1 MSDKPNTRRSKMKKF
16 GIFVLCIALIV
27 SFSGV
32 ATAKT
37 LKIGTMS
44 PLTGPYAQDGTYILQ
59 GVKTAVKAFEASGGL
74 PGFDKIEI
82 LGEDSACDGGK
93 ATMAANK
100 LINSDVSAIIGCYC
114 SSATLPSS
122 IPVDEAGIVML
133 TPASTN
139 EKITERGFKKF
150 FRLPP
155 RDDVQGWSA
164 VKFMENSLKAKRI
177 ALIDDRQTY
186 TVGLVENIKR
196 FAKETGKLEF
206 VAHEHITPGDKDF
219 TAILTTLKRLNPDVI
234 YMAVY
239 QPEGS
244 LMARQVKQLEIDATL
259 LTEDACYQPKFTEV
273 GGKATEGIYLTFA
286 APVPDNPVRADFVKA
301 YSKDWGVG
309 ENEIGSFSFFAYD
322 ATMLVLNGIKKAG
335 VDKLAETIRATK
347 SLGATGEISFDEKGD
362 RALAHAVWIVK
373 DGAFVPYYNP
383 LTDKMY

>member
-1 MSDKPNTRRSKMKKF
+1 MRKL
-16 GIFVLCIALIV
+16 GILVLCVVLIA
-27 SFSGV
+27 SFSGL

-59 GVKTAVKAFEASGGL
+59 GVKTAVKVFEASGGV

-82 LGEDSACDGGK
+82 LPEDSACDGGK

-122 IPVDEAGIVML
+122 IPVNDAGIVML

-164 VKFMENSLKAKRI
+164 VKFMENSLKAKTV

-186 TVGLVENIKR
+186 TVGLVDNIKK
-196 FAKETGKLEF
+196 FAKETGKLDF

-234 YMAVY
+234 YMSVY

-244 LMARQVKQLEIDATL
+244 LMARQVKQLEIKSTL
-259 LTEDACYQPKFTEV
+259 VTEDACYQPKFIEV
-273 GGKATEGIYLTFA
+273 GGKATEGMYLTFA
-286 APVPDNPVRADFVKA
+286 APVDNPVRQDFVKA

-322 ATMLVLNGIKKAG
+322 ATMLVLNGIKKGG

-347 SLGATGEISFDEKGD
+347 SLGATGEIAFDEKGD
-362 RALAHAVWIVK
+362 RALAHAVWVVK
-373 DGAFVPYYNP
+373 VGAFVPYYNP
-383 LTDKMY
+383 LTDTMY

>member
-1 MSDKPNTRRSKMKKF
+1 
-16 GIFVLCIALIV
+16 
-27 SFSGV
+27 
-32 ATAKT
+32 
-37 LKIGTMS
+37 
-44 PLTGPYAQDGTYILQ
+44 
-59 GVKTAVKAFEASGGL
+59 
-74 PGFDKIEI
+74 
-82 LGEDSACDGGK
+82 
-93 ATMAANK
+93 MAANK

-122 IPVDEAGIVML
+122 IPVEEAGIVML

-139 EKITERGFKKF
+139 EKITERGFKNF

-164 VKFMENSLKAKRI
+164 VKFMENSLKAKTV

-186 TVGLVENIKR
+186 TVGLVDNIKK
-196 FAKETGKLEF
+196 FAKETGKLDF
-206 VAHEHITPGDKDF
+206 IAHEHITPGDKDF
-219 TAILTTLKRLNPDVI
+219 TAILTSLKRLNPDVI
-234 YMAVY
+234 YMAIY

-244 LMARQVKQLEIDATL
+244 LMARQVKQLEITSTL
-259 LTEDACYQPKFTEV
+259 VTEDACYQPKFIEV

-286 APVPDNPVRADFVKA
+286 APVADNPVRSDFVKA

-322 ATMLVLNGIKKAG
+322 ATMLVLNGIKSGG
-335 VDKLAETIRATK
+335 VDKLAETIRASK
-347 SLGATGEISFDEKGD
+347 SLGATGEIEFDEKGD

-383 LTDKMY
+383 LTDTMY

>member
-1 MSDKPNTRRSKMKKF
+1 MKKLS
-16 GIFVLCIALIV
+16 IVVLCIALIAC
-27 SFSGV
+27 FSGI

-82 LGEDSACDGGK
+82 LAEDSACDGGK

-100 LINSDVSAIIGCYC
+100 LIHSDVSAIIGCYC

-122 IPVDEAGIVML
+122 IPVEEAGIVML

-139 EKITERGFKKF
+139 EQITERGFKNF

-186 TVGLVENIKR
+186 TVGLVENIKK
-196 FAKETGKLEF
+196 FAKETGKLDF
-206 VAHEHITPGDKDF
+206 IAHEHITPGDKDF
-219 TAILTTLKRLNPDVI
+219 TAILTSLKRLNPDVI
-234 YMAVY
+234 YMSVY

-244 LMARQVKQLEIDATL
+244 LMARQVKQLEITSTL
-259 LTEDACYQPKFTEV
+259 VTEDACFQPKFIEV
-273 GGKATEGIYLTFA
+273 GGKATEGMYLTFA
-286 APVPDNPVRADFVKA
+286 APVDNPVRADFVKA

-322 ATMLVLNGIKKAG
+322 ATMLVLNGIKKSG
-335 VDKLAETIRATK
+335 VKNLAETIRATK
-347 SLGATGEISFDEKGD
+347 SLGATGAIEFDEKGD

-383 LTDKMY
+383 LTDTMY

>member
-1 MSDKPNTRRSKMKKF
+1 MKKF
-16 GIFVLCIALIV
+16 GIFVLCIAVIAC
-27 SFSGV
+27 FGGI

-59 GVKTAVKAFEASGGL
+59 GVKTAVKAFEAAGGL
-74 PGFDKIEI
+74 PGYDKIEI
-82 LGEDSACDGGK
+82 LAEDSACDGGK

-122 IPVDEAGIVML
+122 IPVEEAGIVML

-139 EKITERGFKKF
+139 EKITERGFKNF

-164 VKFMENSLKAKRI
+164 VKFMENSLKAKTV

-186 TVGLVENIKR
+186 TVGLVDNIKK
-196 FAKETGKLEF
+196 FAKETGKLDF

-234 YMAVY
+234 YMSVY

-244 LMARQVKQLEIDATL
+244 LMARQVKQLEIKSTL
-259 LTEDACYQPKFTEV
+259 VTEDARYQPKFIEV
-273 GGKATEGIYLTFA
+273 GGKATEGMYLTFA
-286 APVPDNPVRADFVKA
+286 APVDNPVRQDFVKA

-322 ATMLVLNGIKKAG
+322 ATMLVLNGIKKGG
-335 VDKLAETIRATK
+335 VKKLAETIRATK
-347 SLGATGEISFDEKGD
+347 SLGATGEIEFDEKGD

-373 DGAFVPYYNP
+373 DGAFVPYYDP
-383 LTDKMY
+383 LTDKHF

>member
-1 MSDKPNTRRSKMKKF
+1 MKRI
-16 GIFVLCIALIV
+16 GILVLCVTLVAF
-27 SFSGV
+27 FSGM
-32 ATAKT
+32 AAAKT

-59 GVKTAVKAFEASGGL
+59 GVKTAVKVFEASGGV
-74 PGFDKIEI
+74 PGYDKIEI
-82 LGEDSACDGGK
+82 LAEDSACDGGK

-100 LINSDVSAIIGCYC
+100 LINSDVSAIVGAYC

-122 IPVDEAGIVML
+122 IPVNDAGIVML

-139 EKITERGFKKF
+139 EKITERGFKTF

-164 VKFMENSLKAKRI
+164 VKFMENSLKAKTV

-186 TVGLVENIKR
+186 TVGLLDNIKK
-196 FAKETGKLEF
+196 FAKESGKLKF

-234 YMAVY
+234 YMGVY

-244 LMARQVKQLEIDATL
+244 LMARQIKQLEINATL
-259 LTEDACYQPKFTEV
+259 MTEDACYQPKYIEV

-286 APVPDNPVRADFVKA
+286 APVDNPVRTDFVKA

-309 ENEIGSFSFFAYD
+309 EDEIGSFSFFAYD
-322 ATMLVLNGIKKAG
+322 ATMLVLNGIKKGG
-335 VDKLAETIRATK
+335 VDKLADTIRATK
-347 SLGATGEISFDEKGD
+347 SLGATGQIEFDEKGD
-362 RALAHAVWIVK
+362 RALAHAIWVVK

-383 LTDKMY
+383 LNDTKY

>member
-1 MSDKPNTRRSKMKKF
+1 MRKI
-16 GIFVLCIALIV
+16 GILVLCVTLIAFFGGMA
-27 SFSGV
+27 S
-32 ATAKT
+32 AKT

-59 GVKTAVKAFEASGGL
+59 GVKTAVKAFEASGGI

-82 LGEDSACDGGK
+82 LAEDSACDGGK

-100 LINSDVSAIIGCYC
+100 LINSDVAAIIGCYC

-122 IPVDEAGIVML
+122 IPVNDAGIVML

-164 VKFMENSLKAKRI
+164 VKFMENSLKAKTV

-186 TVGLVENIKR
+186 TVGLIDNIKK
-196 FAKETGKLEF
+196 FAKESGKLEF

-234 YMAVY
+234 YMGVY

-244 LMARQVKQLEIDATL
+244 LMARQVKQLEIKSTL
-259 LTEDACYQPKFTEV
+259 MTEDACYQPKFIEV
-273 GGKATEGIYLTFA
+273 GGDATEGIYLTFA
-286 APVPDNPVRADFVKA
+286 APVDNPVRTDFVKA

-309 ENEIGSFSFFAYD
+309 EDEIGSFSFFAYD
-322 ATMLVLNGIKKAG
+322 ATMLVLNGIKKGG
-335 VDKLAETIRATK
+335 VEKLADTIRATK
-347 SLGATGEISFDEKGD
+347 SVGATGKIEFNEKGD
-362 RALAHAVWIVK
+362 RALAHAIWVIK
-373 DGAFVPYYNP
+373 DGAFVPYYDP
-383 LTDKMY
+383 LTDTNY

>member
-1 MSDKPNTRRSKMKKF
+1 MRKL
-16 GIFVLCIALIV
+16 GILALCVVLIAC
-27 SFSGV
+27 FSGL

-59 GVKTAVKAFEASGGL
+59 GVKTAVKAFEASGGV

-82 LGEDSACDGGK
+82 LPEDSACDGGK

-100 LINSDVSAIIGCYC
+100 LINSNVSAIIGCYC

-122 IPVDEAGIVML
+122 IPVNEAGIVML

-164 VKFMENSLKAKRI
+164 VKFMENSLKAKTV

-186 TVGLVENIKR
+186 TVGLVDNIKK
-196 FAKETGKLEF
+196 FAKESGKLDF

-234 YMAVY
+234 YMSVY

-244 LMARQVKQLEIDATL
+244 LMARQVKQLEIKSTL
-259 LTEDACYQPKFTEV
+259 VTEDACYQPKFIEV

-286 APVPDNPVRADFVKA
+286 APVDNPVRQDFVKA

-322 ATMLVLNGIKKAG
+322 ATMLVLNGIKKGG

-347 SLGATGEISFDEKGD
+347 SLGATGTIEFDEKGD
-362 RALAHAVWIVK
+362 RALAHAIWIVK
-373 DGAFVPYYNP
+373 DGAFVPYYDP
-383 LTDKMY
+383 LTDKHF

>member
-1 MSDKPNTRRSKMKKF
+1 MKKF
-16 GIFVLCIALIV
+16 GIFVLCIALIAG
-27 SFSGV
+27 FSGM

-37 LKIGTMS
+37 LKLGTMS

-59 GVKTAVKAFEASGGL
+59 GVKTAVKVFEASGGL

-82 LGEDSACDGGK
+82 LAEDSACDGGK

-100 LINSDVSAIIGCYC
+100 LIHSDVAAVIGAYC

-122 IPVDEAGIVML
+122 IPVNEAGIVML

-139 EKITERGFKKF
+139 EKITERGFKNF

-186 TVGLVENIKR
+186 TVGLVDNIKK

-206 VAHEHITPGDKDF
+206 IAHEHITVGDKDF

-234 YMAVY
+234 YMCVY

-244 LMARQVKQLEIDATL
+244 LMARQIKQLEITATL
-259 LTEDACYQPKFTEV
+259 ISEDACYQPKFIEV

-286 APVPDNPVRADFVKA
+286 APVTNNPVRAKFVKA

-322 ATMLVLNGIKKAG
+322 ATMLVLNAIKKTG
-335 VDKLAETIRATK
+335 VKDLAETIRATK
-347 SLGATGEISFDEKGD
+347 SLGATGEIEFDEKGD
-362 RALAHAVWIVK
+362 RALAHAVWVVK

-383 LTDKMY
+383 VKDTHY